1 MLSYLVLYSYL
12 YFVLKGT
19 IIPLFTEHY
28 FFIKRKFDFY
38 KQKTAIRCCY
48 YRIESDMRTT
58 VKTFLVFVLLMVTCS
73 LGSRAVNF
81 TGMVEKA
88 ASTCEV
94 SASSSSL
101 KNASSDNVA
110 NNTRSNLF
118 TNSKFMWTTDA
129 ELGSKP
135 ISERYSFNPY
145 RFRRAV
151 ETASVMRG
159 LLMISS
165 HHNLLVHD
173 QSKLYYSDKDPHYT
187 SFSSEYY
194 IYTLRRIVI

>member
-1 MLSYLVLYSYL
+1 
-12 YFVLKGT
+12 
-19 IIPLFTEHY
+19 
-28 FFIKRKFDFY
+28 
-38 KQKTAIRCCY
+38 
-48 YRIESDMRTT
+48 MRTT

-173 QSKLYYSDKDPHYT
+173 QSKLYYSDKGPHYT

>member
-1 MLSYLVLYSYL
+1 MNIIFL
-12 YFVLKGT
+12 LKENS
-19 IIPLFTEHY
+19 ILI
-28 FFIKRKFDFY
+28 

-145 RFRRAV
+145 RFRRAI

-159 LLMISS
+159 FLMISS

>member
-1 MLSYLVLYSYL
+1 
-12 YFVLKGT
+12 
-19 IIPLFTEHY
+19 
-28 FFIKRKFDFY
+28 
-38 KQKTAIRCCY
+38 
-48 YRIESDMRTT
+48 MRTT

-81 TGMVEKA
+81 TGMVEK
-88 ASTCEV
+88 
-94 SASSSSL
+94 ASSSSL

>member
-1 MLSYLVLYSYL
+1 
-12 YFVLKGT
+12 
-19 IIPLFTEHY
+19 
-28 FFIKRKFDFY
+28 
-38 KQKTAIRCCY
+38 
-48 YRIESDMRTT
+48 MRTT

-135 ISERYSFNPY
+135 ISER
-145 RFRRAV
+145 
-151 ETASVMRG
+151 
-159 LLMISS
+159 
-165 HHNLLVHD
+165 
-173 QSKLYYSDKDPHYT
+173 
-187 SFSSEYY
+187 
-194 IYTLRRIVI
+194 

>member
-1 MLSYLVLYSYL
+1 
-12 YFVLKGT
+12 
-19 IIPLFTEHY
+19 
-28 FFIKRKFDFY
+28 
-38 KQKTAIRCCY
+38 
-48 YRIESDMRTT
+48 MRTT
-58 VKTFLVFVLLMVTCS
+58 VKTFLVFVLLMVTYS
-73 LGSRAVNF
+73 LSSRAVNF
-81 TGMVEKA
+81 TGMVDKA

-94 SASSSSL
+94 STSSSSL

-110 NNTRSNLF
+110 NNTRSLF

-129 ELGSKP
+129 ELGNKP

-151 ETASVMRG
+151 ETASFMKG
-159 LLMISS
+159 ILLISS

-187 SFSSEYY
+187 SFSSEYSS
-194 IYTLRRIVI
+194 ILCGGLWFKLPFISFSFFPLLLSLNMVESRWPFTTLCLGVGYTGVSGVFMLWRGELYPCA

>member
-1 MLSYLVLYSYL
+1 MLSRQDLSIE
-12 YFVLKGT
+12 T
-19 IIPLFTEHY
+19 II
-28 FFIKRKFDFY
+28 
-38 KQKTAIRCCY
+38 
-48 YRIESDMRTT
+48 
-58 VKTFLVFVLLMVTCS
+58 
-73 LGSRAVNF
+73 
-81 TGMVEKA
+81 
-88 ASTCEV
+88 
-94 SASSSSL
+94 SSSL

-110 NNTRSNLF
+110 NNTRSLF

-129 ELGSKP
+129 ELGNKP

-151 ETASVMRG
+151 ETASFMKG
-159 LLMISS
+159 ILLISS

>member
-1 MLSYLVLYSYL
+1 
-12 YFVLKGT
+12 
-19 IIPLFTEHY
+19 
-28 FFIKRKFDFY
+28 
-38 KQKTAIRCCY
+38 
-48 YRIESDMRTT
+48 MRTT
-58 VKTFLVFVLLMVTCS
+58 VKTFLVFVLLMVTYS
-73 LGSRAVNF
+73 LSSRAVDF

-129 ELGSKP
+129 ELGNKP

-151 ETASVMRG
+151 ETASFMKG
-159 LLMISS
+159 ILLISS

-187 SFSSEYY
+187 SILHLYFAADCDLNFLLLVFPFFPLLLSLNMAES
-194 IYTLRRIVI
+194 R

>member
-1 MLSYLVLYSYL
+1 
-12 YFVLKGT
+12 
-19 IIPLFTEHY
+19 
-28 FFIKRKFDFY
+28 
-38 KQKTAIRCCY
+38 
-48 YRIESDMRTT
+48 MRTT

-145 RFRRAV
+145 RFRRSA
-151 ETASVMRG
+151 ETIRIKRISFRDRFASKFSIR
-159 LLMISS
+159 SP
-165 HHNLLVHD
+165 H
-173 QSKLYYSDKDPHYT
+173 KLGVCK
-187 SFSSEYY
+187 
-194 IYTLRRIVI
+194 

>member
-1 MLSYLVLYSYL
+1 
-12 YFVLKGT
+12 
-19 IIPLFTEHY
+19 
-28 FFIKRKFDFY
+28 
-38 KQKTAIRCCY
+38 
-48 YRIESDMRTT
+48 MRTT

-151 ETASVMRG
+151 ETASA
-159 LLMISS
+159 

>member
-1 MLSYLVLYSYL
+1 
-12 YFVLKGT
+12 
-19 IIPLFTEHY
+19 
-28 FFIKRKFDFY
+28 
-38 KQKTAIRCCY
+38 
-48 YRIESDMRTT
+48 MRTT
-58 VKTFLVFVLLMVTCS
+58 VKTFLVFVLLIVTYS
-73 LGSRAVNF
+73 LSSRAVNF
-81 TGMVEKA
+81 TGMVDKA

-110 NNTRSNLF
+110 NNTRSLF

-129 ELGSKP
+129 ELGNKP

-151 ETASVMRG
+151 ETASFMKG
-159 LLMISS
+159 ILLISS

>member
-28 FFIKRKFDFY
+28 FFIKRKFDFN
-38 KQKTAIRCCY
+38 KTTAIRCCY

-145 RFRRAV
+145 RFRRAI

-159 LLMISS
+159 FLMISS

-187 SFSSEYY
+187 YLSSEYY

>member
-1 MLSYLVLYSYL
+1 
-12 YFVLKGT
+12 
-19 IIPLFTEHY
+19 
-28 FFIKRKFDFY
+28 
-38 KQKTAIRCCY
+38 
-48 YRIESDMRTT
+48 MRTT

-145 RFRRAV
+145 RFRRAI

-159 LLMISS
+159 FLMISS

-173 QSKLYYSDKDPHYT
+173 QSKLYYSEKDPHYT

>member
-1 MLSYLVLYSYL
+1 
-12 YFVLKGT
+12 
-19 IIPLFTEHY
+19 
-28 FFIKRKFDFY
+28 
-38 KQKTAIRCCY
+38 
-48 YRIESDMRTT
+48 MRTT

-151 ETASVMRG
+151 ETASVNERPF
-159 LLMISS
+159 
-165 HHNLLVHD
+165 D
-173 QSKLYYSDKDPHYT
+173 DF
-187 SFSSEYY
+187 FSPQFVG
-194 IYTLRRIVI
+194 T

>member
-1 MLSYLVLYSYL
+1 MLLRIMSLIIQEATYLQ
-12 YFVLKGT
+12 T
-19 IIPLFTEHY
+19 P
-28 FFIKRKFDFY
+28 
-38 KQKTAIRCCY
+38 
-48 YRIESDMRTT
+48 
-58 VKTFLVFVLLMVTCS
+58 S
-73 LGSRAVNF
+73 LCGLRMLNLEANL
-81 TGMVEKA
+81 
-88 ASTCEV
+88 
-94 SASSSSL
+94 SL
-101 KNASSDNVA
+101 KDI
-110 NNTRSNLF
+110 L
-118 TNSKFMWTTDA
+118 
-129 ELGSKP
+129 
-135 ISERYSFNPY
+135 FNPY

>member
-1 MLSYLVLYSYL
+1 
-12 YFVLKGT
+12 
-19 IIPLFTEHY
+19 
-28 FFIKRKFDFY
+28 
-38 KQKTAIRCCY
+38 
-48 YRIESDMRTT
+48 MRTT
-58 VKTFLVFVLLMVTCS
+58 VKTFLVFVLLMVTYS
-73 LGSRAVNF
+73 LSSRAVNF
-81 TGMVEKA
+81 TGMVDKA
-88 ASTCEV
+88 AST
-94 SASSSSL
+94 SSL

-110 NNTRSNLF
+110 NNTRSLF

-129 ELGSKP
+129 ELGNKP

-151 ETASVMRG
+151 ETASFMKG
-159 LLMISS
+159 ILLISS